1 MDLDESIFVSI
12 NQSPFVDKCNLLY
25 TIKSTSARIKGVY
38 FYLNWVVSR
47 WCPGKICKNLYL
59 SSFFSFWGVYKR
71 TTLEIC
77 PRPELLC
84 IQHQETK
91 RTPMSHFSRYKLLIF
106 SPRSNAASYSY
117 TGAPLSSLSGY
128 TVQYKNTHS
137 SSYTILWYILR
148 LLFFILLL
156 NPGAHLFSLSI

>member
-12 NQSPFVDKCNLLY
+12 NQSPFVDKCYLLY

-59 SSFFSFWGVYKR
+59 FFSFWGVYKR

-84 IQHQETK
+84 FQHQEKKELPCHISQDT
-91 RTPMSHFSRYKLLIF
+91 
-106 SPRSNAASYSY
+106 SY
-117 TGAPLSSLSGY
+117 LSSPL
-128 TVQYKNTHS
+128 VLMLHP
-137 SSYTILWYILR
+137 I
-148 LLFFILLL
+148 
-156 NPGAHLFSLSI
+156 AHLFCYTLELLSPHSQDTLYSTKIHTALLTLFYDTFCAYYSSFSY